1 MERFAIDNR
10 HLIENLGKKNRLF
23 CIFFTLMKRK
33 SEQFGHESFLGQN
46 CPESKLQKRAFIK
59 LIFYVFCDF
68 RIDKGV
74 HELLGHPLHE
84 KLVK

>member
-1 MERFAIDNR
+1 
-10 HLIENLGKKNRLF
+10 
-23 CIFFTLMKRK
+23 MKRK

-74 HELLGHPLHE
+74 HELLGHPLVYI
-84 KLVK
+84 KVLDI

>member
-1 MERFAIDNR
+1 
-10 HLIENLGKKNRLF
+10 
-23 CIFFTLMKRK
+23 MKRK

-74 HELLGHPLHE
+74 HELLGHPLE
-84 KLVK
+84 KWRLKCPNPQLKKWKVGKIDF